1 MRPATC
7 HLLAAV
13 DILEPCPGKQCP
25 FYEDTCMLTELH
37 PQLARAAE
45 KLPVPALVSELWVHP
60 RDTRVGLNGSGLLIV
75 NPPYQ
80 LDLEMHKWLPELGG
94 ALGAGP
100 KGGSLI
106 RWIAHEQH

>member
-37 PQLARAAE
+37 PQLA
-45 KLPVPALVSELWVHP
+45 
-60 RDTRVGLNGSGLLIV
+60 T
-75 NPPYQ
+75 NPPLVQ
-80 LDLEMHKWLPELGG
+80 FLLGFREALED
-94 ALGAGP
+94 GP
-100 KGGSLI
+100 RPVLARAPGFD
-106 RWIAHEQH
+106 